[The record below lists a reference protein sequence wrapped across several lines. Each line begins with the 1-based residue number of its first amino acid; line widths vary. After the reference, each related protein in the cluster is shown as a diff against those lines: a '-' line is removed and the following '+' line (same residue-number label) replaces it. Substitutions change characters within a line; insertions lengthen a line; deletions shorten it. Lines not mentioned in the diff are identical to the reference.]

1 MISIVIPVF
10 NEEENLKELN
20 KRLLA
25 VCKVIGGRYEIIYVN
40 DGSSD
45 NILVLIK
52 DLCTIDEHL
61 HFISFYRNFGQHAAV
76 MAGFR
81 YASGEI
87 IMTMDADLQN
97 PPEEIPKFINKMK
110 EGYDVVAGRR
120 VDREDKLSR
129 KIPSYFM
136 NKFISLFT
144 GVKLNDYGC
153 MMRAY
158 SRDIVSKLV
167 RYGDNNLYITAF
179 TSWLS
184 KNTIEIP
191 IKHEPRFA
199 GKSKYS
205 LLSLLRQ
212 VFDIITS
219 YSLVPIQ
226 LIGITG
232 IVFFIAGIFLFLY
245 LMYHRIFI
253 AHLDPLTTF
262 IAILIFLSG
271 LILFSIGVVSE
282 YMVRIYKEVRNVPL
296 YILKET
302 DLNENDISILDCVDN
317 DNTK

>member
-1 MISIVIPVF
+1 
-10 NEEENLKELN
+10 
-20 KRLLA
+20 
-25 VCKVIGGRYEIIYVN
+25 
-40 DGSSD
+40 
-45 NILVLIK
+45 
-52 DLCTIDEHL
+52 
-61 HFISFYRNFGQHAAV
+61 
-76 MAGFR
+76 
-81 YASGEI
+81 
-87 IMTMDADLQN
+87 MTMDADLKN
-97 PPEEIPKFINKMK
+97 PPEEIPKFIYKMK

-120 VDREDKLSR
+120 VNREDKLSR

-136 NKFISLFT
+136 NKFISLLT

-158 SRDIVSKLV
+158 SQDIVSKLL
-167 RYGDNNLYITAF
+167 RYGGNNLYITAF

-191 IKHEPRFA
+191 IKHELRFA

-232 IVFFIAGIFLFLY
+232 IVFFIVGIFLFLY

>member
-1 MISIVIPVF
+1 M
-10 NEEENLKELN
+10 K
-20 KRLLA
+20 
-25 VCKVIGGRYEIIYVN
+25 
-40 DGSSD
+40 DGY
-45 NILVLIK
+45 N
-52 DLCTIDEHL
+52 
-61 HFISFYRNFGQHAAV
+61 
-76 MAGFR
+76 
-81 YASGEI
+81 
-87 IMTMDADLQN
+87 
-97 PPEEIPKFINKMK
+97 
-110 EGYDVVAGRR
+110 VVVGRR
-120 VDREDKLSR
+120 VDREDNLFW

-144 GVKLNDYGC
+144 GVMLNDYGC

-158 SRDIVSKLV
+158 NRGIVSKLL
-167 RYGDNNLYITAF
+167 RYGGNNLYLTAF

-184 KNTIEIP
+184 NNTIEIP
-191 IKHEPRFA
+191 IKHEARFA

-212 VFDIITS
+212 VFDIIIS

-232 IVFFIAGIFLFLY
+232 IVFFIVGIFLFLY